1 MRKGIGHRSIILELY
16 KYKLLNK
23 QELYNKIKECETEIA
38 NYKNKI
44 DEINNLIIHTC
55 VIQYGDHEFER
66 EVESS
71 IYGESYFICK
81 NCGYER

>member
-1 MRKGIGHRSIILELY
+1 MVTGTHEQQAL
-16 KYKLLNK
+16 K

-81 NCGYER
+81 NCSSLSSISFKRICF